1 MKKFLKPKK
10 SFHPKQ
16 RTKML
21 HPILIAVQKSPGNSM
36 SDEENTRYSKQI
48 QTKNQELY
56 FKCI

>member
-10 SFHPKQ
+10 SSHPKQ

-21 HPILIAVQKSPGNSM
+21 HPILIAVQKSPGNPM
-36 SDEENTRYSKQI
+36 SDEENTRYSKQT

-56 FKCI
+56 F